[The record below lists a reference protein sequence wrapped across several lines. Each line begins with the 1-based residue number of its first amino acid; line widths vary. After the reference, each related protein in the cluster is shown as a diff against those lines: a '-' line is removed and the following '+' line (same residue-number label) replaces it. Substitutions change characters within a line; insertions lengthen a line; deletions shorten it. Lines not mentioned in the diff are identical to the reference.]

1 MIVRVSTPTADEA
14 ASSALPYVLVNM
26 AMTADGKIATANRRI
41 ASFGS
46 KRDLA
51 HLYALRATVDAV
63 MCGARTASAED
74 IHLGPGPAR
83 YRRRRIE
90 QGLAEF
96 NMRILVSGHGR
107 IAPASSIFTHR
118 FSPILIL
125 TTELAGQKRLC
136 QLDGPADEVV
146 VCGRTRIDFRAAL
159 AWLRSARGVK
169 RLLCEGGGELNAALF
184 SQGLVD
190 ELHLTIC
197 PFVFGGAAAPTIAD
211 GPGPRRLADAARFR
225 LVSHRRIGDE
235 LFCVFR
241 KSRPGRRLCRA
252 RPTAHL

>member
-1 MIVRVSTPTADEA
+1 MIVRVSTPAADGA
-14 ASSALPYVLVNM
+14 PSPALPYVLVNM

-41 ASFGS
+41 ASFAS

-51 HLYALRATVDAV
+51 HLYALRATADAV
-63 MCGARTASAED
+63 MCGARTASVED
-74 IHLGPGPAR
+74 IHLGPGPTR

-90 QGLAEF
+90 RGLAEF
-96 NMRILVSGHGR
+96 NLRILVSGHGR
-107 IAPASSIFTHR
+107 SDPASSIFTRR

-125 TTELAGQKRLC
+125 TTELAGQKRLR
-136 QLDGPADEVV
+136 QLDGAADEVV
-146 VCGRTRIDFRAAL
+146 VCGRTQVDFRAAL

-184 SQGLVD
+184 SQALVD

-211 GPGPRRLADAARFR
+211 GPGPRRLADAARLR
-225 LVSHRRIGDE
+225 LVSHRRIGAE

-241 KSRPGRRLCRA
+241 KSLARA
-252 RPTAHL
+252 HECTFR

>member
-1 MIVRVSTPTADEA
+1 MRVSTPTADEA

>member
-1 MIVRVSTPTADEA
+1 
-14 ASSALPYVLVNM
+14 M